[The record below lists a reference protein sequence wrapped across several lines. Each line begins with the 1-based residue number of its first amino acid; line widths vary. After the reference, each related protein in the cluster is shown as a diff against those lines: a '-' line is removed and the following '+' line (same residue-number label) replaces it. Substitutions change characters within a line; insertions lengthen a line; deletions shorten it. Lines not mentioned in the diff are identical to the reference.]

1 MEVREQLHSGDAF
14 SRGVRESDILCF
26 HGGRSDGRLFPRGPE
41 YGTIVNHDDDPRD
54 RSPIVAIVSPVSV
67 SINTGVQVGSSSE
80 CESKVFGV
88 VQISEKMTRCFDVGN
103 RGILVELR
111 EFVRCKRDVW
121 TCDDRYVVDG
131 ACNLLILG
139 GICAFIPWCRLDE
152 RKRMVKRR
160 SSGPCILHLESG
172 DHTFDV
178 AALIYGDGGRRG
190 SIDRS

>member
-1 MEVREQLHSGDAF
+1 MLRPLMVNRIPDNRQSSLIIAQQYGFVDLNMEVREQLHSGDAF

-111 EFVRCKRDVW
+111 
-121 TCDDRYVVDG
+121 
-131 ACNLLILG
+131 
-139 GICAFIPWCRLDE
+139 
-152 RKRMVKRR
+152 
-160 SSGPCILHLESG
+160 
-172 DHTFDV
+172 
-178 AALIYGDGGRRG
+178 
-190 SIDRS
+190 